1 MAYLEA
7 SLLLW
12 GLGSIQI
19 VGLIS
24 AWLARFS
31 EGSRRQSCCHRL
43 FLGCL
48 GLIGLTTMA
57 TLALGPKYWLP
68 SGMTLSVMVLG
79 AVWDFRPEARAR
91 TL

>member
-12 GLGSIQI
+12 GLGLIQI
-19 VGLIS
+19 AGLTS

-31 EGSRRQSCCHRL
+31 EGSKRQACCHWV
-43 FLGCL
+43 FLACL

-57 TLALGPKYWLP
+57 SLALGPKYWLP
-68 SGMTLSVMVLG
+68 SGMTLSIMVLG
-79 AVWDFRPEARAR
+79 AVWDFRPEPETE

>member
-12 GLGSIQI
+12 GLGSIQ
-19 VGLIS
+19 VAGLIS
-24 AWLARFS
+24 AWLARLS
-31 EGSRRQSCCHRL
+31 EGSRRQACCQRL
-43 FLGCL
+43 FFGCL

-57 TLALGPKYWLP
+57 SLALGPKYWLP
-68 SGMTLSVMVLG
+68 SGMTLSIMVVG
-79 AVWDFRPEARAR
+79 AVWDFRPETRAE